1 MNYPNVSDIYYTDND
16 RYMLQYMRKIWEQSI
31 TIQQAFW
38 TEADIDTRFLAG
50 DQQVWRQLY
59 GALPFPNRKQ
69 FNFNR
74 IRRIINMVSG
84 FQRRNRKSIICVPQ
98 EGADETT
105 ADDYTSLLL
114 WAHNRGNVLNSI
126 SDAFEGALITG
137 MTLLSTWM
145 DYRSDIANP
154 DICVDVLPYNS
165 FIMDPWVRKWATLED
180 CNYIW
185 TRKYLS
191 RDQVKTLLPGRDD
204 EIDKLPMENGQ
215 DDKFMFLPENY
226 NTNRRYLLNYDEFWY
241 LDTRK
246 AKMLVDMVSGET
258 LEWQGDDDENLKAY
272 LRKWPQVRVINQEKS
287 TVKLAIVVQ
296 NKVMYNGPNPM
307 GIDRFPFT
315 VCAAYYQ
322 PELPYYPLRIQGM
335 IRGLRDSQYLYNRR
349 RIIELQM
356 LEARATSSLKIM
368 EGTLVDE
375 NDAFLTN
382 PGRAYFV
389 KKDSP
394 MGLDGIQPMPD
405 PQVPPS
411 MIQLSELL
419 GQEIQQ
425 ISGVNEELLG
435 MADDDK
441 AGILSM
447 LRQGAGLTTLQ
458 KLFDQ
463 LDLSMKQLG
472 LLHIELM
479 QANWNAGKVKRILNK
494 EPAEEFYHKHF
505 AKYDCVI
512 EEGADLPNQRQMAF
526 LQKIQLRE
534 LGIPMPTE
542 SLLEDITMQNKKKYI
557 DQILQQEQQQ
567 AQAAQKQQELEM
579 HKIAVETESAKSY
592 AASQQSLAAERMN
605 KVQLDAALSAE
616 RISRAQEDRDEAT
629 LARIKA
635 AKELA
640 DMDLTQLQKLIDI
653 VNSIQGNPEQ
663 QPRKTVQ

>member
-1 MNYPNVSDIYYTDND
+1 MANYSRVDETYYTDND
-16 RYMLQYMRKIWEQSI
+16 RHMLKYMRDIWEQSI
-31 TIQQAFW
+31 TVQQAYW
-38 TEADIDTRFLAG
+38 TEADVDTRFLAG
-50 DQQVWRQLY
+50 DQQIWRQLY

-74 IRRIINMVSG
+74 IRRIINMISG

-98 EGADETT
+98 EGADEAT
-105 ADDYTSLLL
+105 ASDYSALLL
-114 WAHNRGNVLNSI
+114 WAHNRGNVLNAI
-126 SDAFEGALITG
+126 SDAFENALITG
-137 MTLLSTWM
+137 MSLVSTWM

-154 DICVDVLPYNS
+154 DICVDVLPYNA
-165 FIMDPWVRKWATLED
+165 FLMDPWVRKWATLED

-191 RDQVKTLLPGRDD
+191 KKQVKSLLPGREE
-204 EIDKLPMENGQ
+204 EIDKLPMENGR
-215 DDKFMFLPENY
+215 DDKFWFLPEVY

-241 LDTRK
+241 LDTRM
-246 AKMLVDMVSGET
+246 ANILVDMSSGET
-258 LEWQGDDDENLKAY
+258 LEWQGENDETLKDY
-272 LRKWPQVRVINQEKS
+272 LQRWPNVRVIKQEKQ

-296 NKVMYNGPNPM
+296 NKVFFNGLNPM
-307 GIDRFPFT
+307 GVDCYPH
-315 VCAAYYQ
+315 VPVVAYYQ
-322 PELPYYPLRIQGM
+322 SELPYYPLRIQGV
-335 IRGLRDSQYLYNRR
+335 IRSLRDSQYLYNRR

-368 EGTLVDE
+368 EGTLVDD

-411 MIQLSELL
+411 MLQLSELL

-463 LDLSMKQLG
+463 LDLSMKQIG
-472 LLHIELM
+472 LLHIKLM
-479 QANWNAGKVKRILNK
+479 QANWSPGKVQRILNK
-494 EPAEEFYHKHF
+494 EPADEFYHKHF

-526 LQKIQLRE
+526 LQKMQLKQ
-534 LGIPMPTE
+534 LGIPIPTE
-542 SLLEDITMQNKKKYI
+542 SLLEDITMQNKKEYI
-557 DQILQQEQQQ
+557 DKILQQEQSQ
-567 AQAAQKQQELEM
+567 AQMQQQQQQLEM

-592 AASQQSLAAERMN
+592 AASQQALAAERMN

-616 RISRAQEDRDEAT
+616 RISRAQEDKDEAT

-640 DMDLTQLQKLIDI
+640 DMDLSQLQKLIDI
-653 VNSIQGNPEQ
+653 VNSLEGKEQ
-663 QPRKTVQ
+663 KNTQ